1 MASRYVPRWH
11 KRTSWRRRGTELG
24 AIDLGAELHSIQKTC
39 LAQLVKYKAL
49 NLVVMS
55 SSPTVAVFN
64 TFCLFHLFVFLLSIF
79 FVYVADLSVLIYF
92 SFSFIFVT
100 DLFIRPDYFYPAS
113 TAAVCHSAHKPSTSP
128 IVCSTNHNK
137 NQIRTLLLQSWS
149 NKNIIFS
156 LNSFEHKF

>member
-1 MASRYVPRWH
+1 MAPRYVLRWH

-24 AIDLGAELHSIQKTC
+24 AIDLGAELRSVQKTC

-92 SFSFIFVT
+92 IFVT
-100 DLFIRPDYFYPAS
+100 DLFIRPDFFIRRAQQLCA
-113 TAAVCHSAHKPSTSP
+113 TVLTSRQLIP
-128 IVCSTNHNK
+128 LFAQLITIK
-137 NQIRTLLLQSWS
+137 I
-149 NKNIIFS
+149 K
-156 LNSFEHKF
+156 

>member
-1 MASRYVPRWH
+1 MAPRYVLRWH

-24 AIDLGAELHSIQKTC
+24 AIDLGAELRSVQKTC

-92 SFSFIFVT
+92 SSSFIFVT
-100 DLFIRPDYFYPAS
+100 GLFIHPDFF
-113 TAAVCHSAHKPSTSP
+113 
-128 IVCSTNHNK
+128 
-137 NQIRTLLLQSWS
+137 IRRAQQLYMQ
-149 NKNIIFS
+149 
-156 LNSFEHKF
+156 